1 MLLWKK
7 LVKLFHHDRF
17 ANEPDKLE
25 TYHKL
30 TAAINLAKDKGDIE
44 LLREIAEDPHGFILR
59 QGWAKLDFGDR
70 EELTQLRR
78 LHETLQAEIKAV
90 TEALKQLRASPD
102 YELCQLAEQKP
113 GILDELAAERA
124 RQLEVENAEL
134 ELQAERLAKEIKRLD
149 GNAAEKMV

>member
-1 MLLWKK
+1 M
-7 LVKLFHHDRF
+7 
-17 ANEPDKLE
+17 
-25 TYHKL
+25 
-30 TAAINLAKDKGDIE
+30 
-44 LLREIAEDPHGFILR
+44 
-59 QGWAKLDFGDR
+59 
-70 EELTQLRR
+70 RR

-149 GNAAEKMV
+149 GNATEKMV